1 MAGLMLSLE
10 RDQET
15 LSTAGQSSPSIRV
28 AMRASLLHGL
38 QAIGSRLLLDDAV
51 RSRKDTRVCRAG
63 WQPMICVSPDPE
75 SLCSQLSQPC
85 RMLAFITFGRPW
97 GIGPSCQPHVSTGNG
112 RGNEWPWARRMQS
125 GSLTL
130 LCLYGGCSHGVVG
143 FFVHQQA
150 QPGGSRSATKP
161 RRLNQPHFALSRT
174 TDTSNPTNL
183 RIAPPEPPCLPSMQV
198 MGSLPGINFSHCRWR
213 RRLPTSSTHSAAK
226 LSKAC
231 FHRAQL

>member
-1 MAGLMLSLE
+1 MAGWMLSLE

-28 AMRASLLHGL
+28 AMRASLLHAL
-38 QAIGSRLLLDDAV
+38 QAIGSRLLRDDAV

-63 WQPMICVSPDPE
+63 GLQMICVSPDPE

-112 RGNEWPWARRMQS
+112 RGNEWPWARRRQS

-130 LCLYGGCSHGVVG
+130 LCLCGGCSHGVVG
-143 FFVHQQA
+143 FFVQPAGTAWWIPKRHQATPLGPTSLRPLQDNRHF
-150 QPGGSRSATKP
+150 QPNQSSHCSA
-161 RRLNQPHFALSRT
+161 RT
-174 TDTSNPTNL
+174 TT
-183 RIAPPEPPCLPSMQV
+183 PSFDASHAQSS
-198 MGSLPGINFSHCRWR
+198 GYQFSHCRWR

-231 FHRAQL
+231 FHRA